1 MVTLPSKPHSSPHFT
16 EGVAET
22 LSLEDHHR
30 IQVKTQSHE
39 DFSEFA
45 TYRATPLTVPL
56 PNPTLLPLSVCMHV
70 SMQVCMYVCMYVEM
84 GFFCVAQT
92 GVELQGSRDPS
103 CSTSQS
109 ARPTG
114 LSHWAYLHQ
123 CKQHRL
129 LLSLHGCSTK
139 AGASPQLSFPPLQ
152 ARSRGWWPEKKLFPA
167 PLTVPASAFWPSC
180 DQTWG
185 GPEVGP
191 WSLRVGGD
199 WDWRAR
205 GRVWE
210 LGMRVFWLSSS
221 CPHSSEIFQVRAQTP
236 PLNGLRGWGCGP
248 GFS

>member
-1 MVTLPSKPHSSPHFT
+1 MLSLLGLLSCVGISQAPKIQLCHLQEPDWGISSESSMVTLPSKPHSSPHFT

-70 SMQVCMYVCMYVEM
+70 CMQVSMQVCMYVEM

-114 LSHWAYLHQ
+114 LSH
-123 CKQHRL
+123 
-129 LLSLHGCSTK
+129 
-139 AGASPQLSFPPLQ
+139 
-152 ARSRGWWPEKKLFPA
+152 
-167 PLTVPASAFWPSC
+167 
-180 DQTWG
+180 
-185 GPEVGP
+185 
-191 WSLRVGGD
+191 
-199 WDWRAR
+199 
-205 GRVWE
+205 
-210 LGMRVFWLSSS
+210 
-221 CPHSSEIFQVRAQTP
+221 
-236 PLNGLRGWGCGP
+236 
-248 GFS
+248 